1 MAILVCPASDPEGP
15 ASKRTRG
22 AWDTSSAAEIPPAV
36 KSSETGL
43 KLVLKA
49 PVVHPA
55 NAALSPELSEPPAAF
70 TRQLRPSEAL
80 VPTPPTRRPQHTS
93 EQVQVDNAKRAAREK
108 HLREI
113 KEKQLESLAI
123 MEAEE
128 VMSDMIAESTNIL
141 ALADQDRFADAQK
154 FQDKAVDPVVDDE
167 KIDAEMASDKMVQ
180 SSKRPPRTNHRHV
193 STRGKVDSNSTDTND
208 LPGGLVDSDA
218 EGLPPPPHSDSKQ
231 KSIAELEAELQRL
244 NSGQRNSG
252 RRNTEVRK
260 RSAKAKVLSAA
271 RHLLIKQEIVNSTR
285 VKQEPSSASLP
296 APLSGPHDPT
306 PSRIPDFILAEREFW
321 DAVLYAELFTTENPF
336 LFCKHV
342 TFVAICQQLLSQ
354 LWPSETYVIRY
365 SDELFDKR
373 PADDPS
379 TFVVVQPITRL
390 LLLLFLLSDTLFN
403 IDHDEM
409 GEGRKLEESANR

>member
-1 MAILVCPASDPEGP
+1 
-15 ASKRTRG
+15 
-22 AWDTSSAAEIPPAV
+22 
-36 KSSETGL
+36 
-43 KLVLKA
+43 
-49 PVVHPA
+49 
-55 NAALSPELSEPPAAF
+55 
-70 TRQLRPSEAL
+70 
-80 VPTPPTRRPQHTS
+80 
-93 EQVQVDNAKRAAREK
+93 
-108 HLREI
+108 
-113 KEKQLESLAI
+113 

-167 KIDAEMASDKMVQ
+167 KIDAEMASDKMV
-180 SSKRPPRTNHRHV
+180 
-193 STRGKVDSNSTDTND
+193 
-208 LPGGLVDSDA
+208 
-218 EGLPPPPHSDSKQ
+218 
-231 KSIAELEAELQRL
+231 EALI
-244 NSGQRNSG
+244 SPA
-252 RRNTEVRK
+252 TKVRK